1 MSVHAEGEKT
11 VACLGTNA
19 IKAPTPPSSA
29 ESEWQG
35 SYVSYGQYYNYSNSR
50 YESLM
55 YRVLSPDTTDYGSR
69 TMLLDCVKALSSRGS
84 NNIEYLNGSGFLEM
98 ESVFTSPEKSAIA
111 SSKIDSY
118 EIDYSKYDDKWMS
131 GYKNYTALNGEKI
144 FYLDMIDL
152 MNPDYGFSNTSGAAA
167 NRHKIR
173 YGSLSDWWTR
183 SATTYDSIYLES
195 DGTFGQNYRNTAR
208 GVSPAF
214 NVTLENVI
222 FSSVIPGTGSAG
234 ADGTEYKLTLFDE
247 GLSIALQDEEIV
259 SVSDDIVSVP
269 YCISGDN
276 KDNTTQV
283 SVLILDKAYNAKDT
297 ANTNILYYGKM
308 NNTQGFSTTG
318 TGTFSLPDDL
328 YLDDWGTEYYV
339 YMLAEDV
346 NGEKETDYAC
356 YPVEIPAPQSSE
368 VIYGEDDIICSIDAP
383 AVDYDG
389 NPHSGSVN
397 VTRPESGAVIK
408 YGTVKGT
415 YDLDECPT
423 YIEPGNH
430 RVYYQITAEGYN
442 TATGSFQVKIN
453 KLDSKII
460 KHPVPAEKLY
470 KIGKEFEL
478 IKPGTAEGGT
488 ILYSK
493 DNGRTFSADIPV
505 INANTVDNVD
515 IIYYVKGD
523 ENHKDSEQYT
533 VVVTLKPLSISNFE
547 SEIEEAEEYYNYI
560 KDNIKDNEDYS
571 EIANTLKNAIET
583 AKETLDKVKNEEL
596 YGFHGSDFLN
606 LINSVESAKE
616 VVDTIDQINAIPSVD
631 KIAVSDRTAIENA
644 RGAYDSLT
652 DDQKAKVKD
661 ETLDTLV
668 EAEATLKDI
677 LDTIAANE
685 VTDQINTI
693 PSVDKIAASDK
704 TAIENARGAY
714 DSLTDD
720 QKAKV
725 KDETLK
731 KLTDAEGALAKAI
744 ENANKKPSNNNAN
757 QSSGSKKTDTNKNNT
772 DNTKKTSYSN
782 EWVDGKWYD
791 KNGKQSYKYK
801 GSWKKNSKGWW
812 FEDENEWCPYSQ
824 WQKIDGKW
832 YYFTDE
838 GYMDYSE
845 YRDGCWL
852 GSDGAWVE
860 AYSSGTWHYS
870 VKGWWY
876 SDGSWYAAD
885 QDLWID
891 GTKYHFN
898 SKGYWKE

>member
-1 MSVHAEGEKT
+1 MRQRISTRIISFVLGICMVMGLVSGIPMSVHAEVEKT

-19 IKAPTPPSSA
+19 IKAPTQPEST

-35 SYVSYGQYYNYSNSR
+35 SYVSYGQYYNIHNNR

-69 TMLLDCVKALSSRGS
+69 TMLLDCVKVLSSRGS
-84 NNIEYLNGSGFLEM
+84 NGIEYLNGSGFLEM

-214 NVTLENVI
+214 NVTLENII
-222 FSSVIPGTGSAG
+222 FSSVIPGTGNAG
-234 ADGTEYKLTLFDE
+234 ADGTEYKLTIYDE
-247 GLSIALQDEEIV
+247 GLSIAIQDEEIV
-259 SVSDDIVSVP
+259 SVSDDIIKVP

-283 SVLILDKAYNAKDT
+283 SVLILDKAYNAKDA
-297 ANTNILYYGKM
+297 ANTKILYYGKM
-308 NNTQGFSTTG
+308 NNSQGFSTIG

-368 VIYGEDDIICSIDAP
+368 VIYGEDDIICSINAP

-389 NPHSGSVN
+389 NPHSGSVY
-397 VTRPESGAVIK
+397 VTKPESGAVIK

-460 KHPVPAEKLY
+460 KHPVPVEKIY
-470 KIGKEFEL
+470 RIGMEVEL
-478 IKPGTAEGGT
+478 IKPGTAEGGI
-488 ILYSK
+488 ILYSI

-505 INANTVDNVD
+505 KNANSAESVD

-533 VVVTLKPLSISNFE
+533 VVVTFKNLTISNFE
-547 SEIEEAEEYYNYI
+547 SEIEEAEEYYNY
-560 KDNIKDNEDYS
+560 IKDNEDYS

-583 AKETLDKVKNEEL
+583 AKETLNEVNNSEF
-596 YGFHGSDFLN
+596 GFLNGSDFLN

-616 VVDTIDQINAIPSVD
+616 VVDTIDQINALPAIDNVTTAD
-631 KIAVSDRTAIENA
+631 KDTIEEVRA
-644 RGAYDSLT
+644 AYDALI
-652 DDQKAKVKD
+652 DDQKAKISAD
-661 ETLDTLV
+661 
-668 EAEATLKDI
+668 
-677 LDTIAANE
+677 
-685 VTDQINTI
+685 
-693 PSVDKIAASDK
+693 
-704 TAIENARGAY
+704 
-714 DSLTDD
+714 
-720 QKAKV
+720 
-725 KDETLK
+725 TLK
-731 KLTDAEGALAKAI
+731 KLTNAEGALAKAI